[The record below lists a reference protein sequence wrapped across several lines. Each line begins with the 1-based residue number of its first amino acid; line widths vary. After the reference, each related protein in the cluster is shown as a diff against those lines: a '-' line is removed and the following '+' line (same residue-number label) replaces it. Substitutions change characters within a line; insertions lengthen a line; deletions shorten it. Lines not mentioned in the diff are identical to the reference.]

1 MAKHKILVVDDEES
15 LCEILQFNL
24 EVEGYEVDVAYSAEQ
39 ALGMHPERYS
49 LILLDV
55 MMGEIS
61 GFRMAQMLKTNPE
74 TANIPVIFCTA
85 RDNEDD
91 TVAGLNLGADDY
103 IAKPFSVREV
113 LARVRSVLRR
123 TAAAQPAEDR
133 IGFEELE
140 MDLRRKVCTLGG
152 EEILHRIWSDE
163 VVVLDRTIDVNITRL
178 RRKIGPYGEYIVTRQ
193 GYGYGFKG

>member
-1 MAKHKILVVDDEES
+1 
-15 LCEILQFNL
+15 
-24 EVEGYEVDVAYSAEQ
+24 
-39 ALGMHPERYS
+39 
-49 LILLDV
+49 

-152 EEILHRIWSDE
+152 EEIPLTKKEFEILALLIAHRGTIFSREEILHRIWSDE